1 MFLKELFED
10 RNDDLTKVNWPPK
23 TGEDAY
29 QSGDV
34 YKQRTRKDESK
45 PTSVVPL
52 LQNWVERNN
61 ATGEGA
67 QILYALVKHLES
79 SDPGIV
85 EKVLNFIKGSEGMD
99 EDVSTDQAVK
109 FMNTGKTRVG
119 SGFHKKTE
127 PGAVHKQKDMSD
139 SDIVKGRSSKFTPV
153 QKSLNKQGEWTGN
166 YKEVDPNKPFTTAG
180 PRYSV
185 GGGYT
190 TGSKRKY
197 QNWKKSQKMGE
208 GLRIE
213 PRGKPYVGGVTDVE
227 KAAGAGKP
235 TNQGQTDVE
244 KGTMADVDRTNMP
257 VQKPSRK
264 KPIKSSGRDE

>member
-99 EDVSTDQAVK
+99 E
-109 FMNTGKTRVG
+109 
-119 SGFHKKTE
+119 
-127 PGAVHKQKDMSD
+127 
-139 SDIVKGRSSKFTPV
+139 
-153 QKSLNKQGEWTGN
+153 
-166 YKEVDPNKPFTTAG
+166 
-180 PRYSV
+180 
-185 GGGYT
+185 
-190 TGSKRKY
+190 
-197 QNWKKSQKMGE
+197 
-208 GLRIE
+208 GLAME

-227 KAAGAGKP
+227 KDAGAGKP

-257 VQKPSRK
+257 VQIPSRK